1 MRWSSTLFSLFL
13 ALLFLWLSL
22 SFALLTHPLLR
33 ANSHS
38 KVSTISLD
46 DIHFSGKDFSSLYDI
61 RKLFTPNEQSH
72 LWCNVLK
79 GRKRGRERKNVRQK
93 IGAQKILF
101 ECPLNDPRNVKG
113 SHEIMNGLV
122 DHQQTFV
129 KKVCSHKIR
138 SKNGKHVGTLQFTF
152 SIYVMSISIALN
164 ILFKY
169 YLNWARLF
177 HSGNV
182 CSCLFNV
189 HAIAIVHSQ
198 FYASLSLNAADD
210 IKPSI
215 KRA

>member
-1 MRWSSTLFSLFL
+1 M
-13 ALLFLWLSL
+13 
-22 SFALLTHPLLR
+22 
-33 ANSHS
+33 
-38 KVSTISLD
+38 
-46 DIHFSGKDFSSLYDI
+46 SG
-61 RKLFTPNEQSH
+61 RKLEH
-72 LWCNVLK
+72 K
-79 GRKRGRERKNVRQK
+79 
-93 IGAQKILF
+93 KILF

-177 HSGNV
+177 HFENV

-189 HAIAIVHSQ
+189 YAVAIVHSQ